1 LGAPRNAKLRHVVG
15 YDTVVTAGGTTGT
28 LHAASLRKS
37 EVRERGRGGERER
50 ERGGGGT
57 LHAASVNMVL
67 FMNTTLCARST
78 HARLQHKD
86 NKARGV
92 GTSLSHRQ

>member
-1 LGAPRNAKLRHVVG
+1 LGEPRNAKLRHVVG
-15 YDTVVTAGGTTGT
+15 YDTVVTAGGTT
-28 LHAASLRKS
+28 
-37 EVRERGRGGERER
+37 
-50 ERGGGGT
+50 GT

-86 NKARGV
+86 NKARGL
-92 GTSLSHRQ
+92 GTSKHRQ